1 VCWRSSLIAI
11 VFIHCRVRSNVQ
23 LSTDRRWFE
32 IVLGRQSYERLAEK
46 TWRCRS
52 AGFEADLTVDEDW
65 LVENYYVW
73 RAVARA

>member
-1 VCWRSSLIAI
+1 M
-11 VFIHCRVRSNVQ
+11 
-23 LSTDRRWFE
+23 TFE